1 MIPARK
7 YFDSLK
13 YGDDENGQY
22 IIDVLGNEAVSK
34 ITRLAMKVEVDE
46 RDKLLQETDWSEL
59 SAGRSK
65 ILLNASATFTYFL

>member
-13 YGDDENGQY
+13 YGDDGNGHY

-65 ILLNASATFTYFL
+65 ILLNVSATFTYFL